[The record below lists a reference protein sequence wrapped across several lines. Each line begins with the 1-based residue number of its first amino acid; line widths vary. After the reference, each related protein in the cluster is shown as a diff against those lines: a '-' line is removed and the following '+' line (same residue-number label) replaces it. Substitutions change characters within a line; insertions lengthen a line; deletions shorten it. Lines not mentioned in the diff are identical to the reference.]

1 MQTQQ
6 ICGMGELKHILRK
19 TDLEIKKMYQR
30 YWRGGFQ
37 IKKVNYQVK
46 IKQGLL
52 EKCAVGS

>member
-1 MQTQQ
+1 
-6 ICGMGELKHILRK
+6 MGELKHILRK

-37 IKKVNYQVK
+37 IKKANYQVK